1 MTLKAIRYIRWS
13 TLEQGNKDRS
23 SEERQIN
30 ALNHFIA
37 SKGWEFE
44 GEPFIDSGRSAYT
57 GENLTKGYLGAIT
70 KRILSHAVDPTKAVL
85 VVEELNRLSRQP
97 PSRMQAWM
105 MPLLDA
111 GLTIAIA
118 KTGQIVTKQMIDT
131 DIGGFMML
139 MMESFSANGFSRQQ
153 RDKGNASWTK
163 RRRLMEEG
171 QLTARHRAPKWLEW
185 DESAK
190 AFVAIP
196 LRKRLIREIFALRL
210 SGKGKGA
217 IAKLFNERMV
227 IDPDYATWACGK
239 RKPELW
245 EATYIGRILCNR
257 ATIGFLQCH
266 NNPRGAEK
274 KVTTGKPVKV
284 YPAVIT
290 EDTFNRANDQKVVNQ
305 LKHQGRGQ
313 NLSNLLGTK
322 ARCSKCGGQMS
333 ALGSAR
339 VRTNKDGSTSQHY
352 FLYCRTAKASGG
364 TRCDHHTGWTYS
376 RIEQPLLDALLNRA
390 MDDQHFTVDDD
401 DAMQFEGAV
410 FALRRRVD
418 DETKRSS
425 VLVKR
430 LRDKDGD
437 EDEIAVAEYE
447 DARKSL
453 KAGKKALEAAQA
465 ALAEAKGRVSP
476 SQHLVRVSEVRARME
491 SPDADERYQSRSTV
505 KAALQGLIDRIEF
518 DDVRGRAIVHVV
530 GGLALMFIDRG
541 GKTAMF
547 DLHKAGR
554 DYSHSRDREAIKG
567 YIRRKG

>member
-1 MTLKAIRYIRWS
+1 
-13 TLEQGNKDRS
+13 
-23 SEERQIN
+23 
-30 ALNHFIA
+30 
-37 SKGWEFE
+37 
-44 GEPFIDSGRSAYT
+44 
-57 GENLTKGYLGAIT
+57 
-70 KRILSHAVDPTKAVL
+70 
-85 VVEELNRLSRQP
+85 
-97 PSRMQAWM
+97 
-105 MPLLDA
+105 
-111 GLTIAIA
+111 
-118 KTGQIVTKQMIDT
+118 
-131 DIGGFMML
+131 
-139 MMESFSANGFSRQQ
+139 
-153 RDKGNASWTK
+153 
-163 RRRLMEEG
+163 
-171 QLTARHRAPKWLEW
+171 
-185 DESAK
+185 
-190 AFVAIP
+190 
-196 LRKRLIREIFALRL
+196 
-210 SGKGKGA
+210 
-217 IAKLFNERMV
+217 
-227 IDPDYATWACGK
+227 
-239 RKPELW
+239 
-245 EATYIGRILCNR
+245 
-257 ATIGFLQCH
+257 
-266 NNPRGAEK
+266 
-274 KVTTGKPVKV
+274 
-284 YPAVIT
+284 
-290 EDTFNRANDQKVVNQ
+290 
-305 LKHQGRGQ
+305 
-313 NLSNLLGTK
+313 
-322 ARCSKCGGQMS
+322 
-333 ALGSAR
+333 

-401 DAMQFEGAV
+401 DAVQFEGAV

-453 KAGKKALEAAQA
+453 KAAKKALEAAQA